1 MAKID
6 SKGNVQFWEE
16 IEDEKGNVYIKIVKA
31 DFILFLEKKGYRKL
45 IQDKD
50 FQLIKMVDNSI
61 ISSVLEHSIRSEVK
75 NHLFDIGKNN
85 VWEVFLGQDYVAKR
99 FIEGIDGITID
110 FDYGTENTAVFFYC
124 NGVLQVTSNGLSLF
138 LIMNMMVTCGKIRF

>member
-1 MAKID
+1 MSKID

-16 IEDEKGNVYIKIVKA
+16 IEDEKGIYIKIIKA

-45 IQDKD
+45 IQNKD
-50 FQLIKMVDNSI
+50 FELIKISNNSI
-61 ISSVLEHSIRSEVK
+61 IASVMEHSIRPEVK
-75 NHLFDIGKNN
+75 NHLFDIGKSN

-110 FDYGTENTAVFFYC
+110 FDYGTENTAIFFYH
-124 NGVLQVTSNGLSLF
+124 NGG
-138 LIMNMMVTCGKIRF
+138 IAGKK